1 MRSFTVNGKILP
13 IPSFFQVYNY
23 GGGAGD
29 KCREIVYAD
38 LTKDTPAL
46 VNYFYLNNA
55 YPHSFQSKKLD
66 KLDGFNSIGDIF
78 NYVRKSLVED
88 DGNIFSGYSLPEY
101 DFNQKVFLLDSGAVN
116 IVKHIAKEINY
127 NKGLFLDVFI
137 QHMKAY
143 YDFADRYKFDLVV
156 GFDLGGKYTFKDGE
170 ADRKLIEFYNSLD
183 KDEINYTILEETI
196 KYVKPKSTFYP
207 KILATIHGQTP
218 EDYKQYTMK
227 TIALEESTGYTF
239 WGFALGGI
247 ASSKNADESWS
258 NNIDFTITKKKFVS
272 DAVTPARASKIVH
285 SIVGDRPIHALG
297 GGGYPNILLN
307 SWCGAT
313 SFDAASP
320 ARRVGDGNALSTV
333 YVFDKNAPKKLN
345 GADVSFSK
353 FFVGGINAD
362 GQLKPENFEYITLN
376 KVDNNYSLCGC
387 PACEVV
393 KSINELKELYASK
406 SGDDE
411 ATYFSRQLMNIHA
424 IWQHRFLCQA
434 ISENSPTS
442 FIEKYGESSL
452 MSRLLIILEQLKKMD

>member
-1 MRSFTVNGKILP
+1 MKCFTINGKTLP

-29 KCREIVYAD
+29 KCREIVYAN

-46 VNYFYLNNA
+46 VNYFYLNNE

-66 KLDGFNSIGDIF
+66 NLDRFYSIGDIF
-78 NYVRKSLVED
+78 NYVRKSLVEND
-88 DGNIFSGYSLPEY
+88 ENIFSGYSLPKY

-116 IVKHIAKEINY
+116 IVKYIAREINY
-127 NKGLFLDVFI
+127 NKDMFLDVFI

-143 YDFADRYKFDLVV
+143 YNFADRFKFDLVV

-170 ADRKLIEFYNSLD
+170 ADRKLIEFYDSLD

-196 KYVKPKSTFYP
+196 KYVQKKTTFYP
-207 KILATIHGQTP
+207 KILATIHGKLP
-218 EDYKQYTMK
+218 EDYKQYTLR
-227 TIALEESTGYTF
+227 TIALEKSSGYTF

-247 ASSKNADESWS
+247 ASSKNADATWS
-258 NNIDFTITKKKFVS
+258 NNIDFTATKKKFVS

-285 SIVGDRPIHALG
+285 DIVGDRPIHALG

-320 ARRVGDGNALSTV
+320 ARRVGDGNALSTA
-333 YVFDKNAPKKLN
+333 YVFDKNAPKKFN
-345 GADVSFSK
+345 GTDVSFSK
-353 FFVGGINAD
+353 FLVGGINAD
-362 GQLKPENFEYITLN
+362 GQLRAENFEYIPLN
-376 KVDNNYSLCGC
+376 KLDDNFSLCGC
-387 PACEVV
+387 PACEII
-393 KSINELKELYASK
+393 KTINELKELYASK
-406 SGDDE
+406 TGDDE
-411 ATYFSRQLMNIHA
+411 ATYFSRQLMNVHA

-434 ISENSPTS
+434 ISNNSQS
-442 FIEKYGESSL
+442 DFIAKYGKSNL
-452 MSRLLIILEQLKKMD
+452 ISRLLIILEQLKKMD